1 MILISTGDVT
11 AIELFR
17 LMRCIRNLM
26 IFFVSGNLLLFVAW
40 FPYELSTE
48 QEHFYYWTFFVQKYG
63 LISSFF
69 IVLAE
74 YLRAMQHLSDNQQ
87 RSVSSEANAAA
98 LYRQYQAAAGMSQ
111 PVMLRPGLQMP
122 QEGNSSSQGR
132 SSHGS
137 SNLQPSGSHSDR
149 GQNPDHGSQR
159 VSARLL
165 NQMIDR
171 SIDWLTD
178 WFIDWLLNRWL

>member
-1 MILISTGDVT
+1 M
-11 AIELFR
+11 
-17 LMRCIRNLM
+17 
-26 IFFVSGNLLLFVAW
+26 
-40 FPYELSTE
+40 
-48 QEHFYYWTFFVQKYG
+48 
-63 LISSFF
+63 FF

-122 QEGNSSSQGR
+122 QEGNASSQGR

-137 SNLQPSGSHSDR
+137 SNLQSPGSHGDR
-149 GQNPDHGSQR
+149 GQNHDHDHDHDRRQCGHFVGKMAASLSPFWLKGATGSTAPFFPSPPAGR
-159 VSARLL
+159 LARPASEHVEK
-165 NQMIDR
+165 IK
-171 SIDWLTD
+171 
-178 WFIDWLLNRWL
+178 